1 MKIIADQ
8 NIPFVKE
15 CFSSIGDVTLVSGRE
30 IGPEM
35 LNDAEILLVRS
46 ITKVNADLLDGSRIK
61 FVATATIG
69 TEHVDQDYLAANN
82 IGFASAPGSN
92 ANSVAEYIIA
102 ALLALGKKY
111 AFRLEGKS
119 IGIIGV
125 GNVGSIVERKCSAL
139 GMKVVLNDPPLQRK
153 TGEAKYRPLDELYDC
168 DFISMHTPLTQD
180 GPDPTYHLA
189 GEAFFASLKQGAF
202 FLNSARGKVQDE
214 AALKAAMQ
222 NGKFGGV
229 VLDVWETEPKVN
241 PWLLRNVDLSTP
253 HIAGY
258 SYDGKVTGMVMIYQ
272 AACKYFSL
280 KARKTAADF
289 LPAPE
294 VFEITVTFDK
304 LKEDDEMLI
313 HDIVQQIYTIN
324 RDDFNMREILLQP
337 EHEQASWFDG
347 LRKNYPIRREFQN
360 TKVYLPDVNSPL
372 AEKLYGIGFQLG
384 KLT

>member
-15 CFSSIGDVTLVSGRE
+15 CFSCIGDVTLVSGRMMLPE
-30 IGPEM
+30 IVK
-35 LNDAEILLVRS
+35 DADILLVRS
-46 ITKVNADLLDGSRIK
+46 ITKVNADLLAGSSVK

-69 TEHVDQDYLAANN
+69 TEHVDQDYLAANDV
-82 IGFASAPGSN
+82 GFASAPGSN

-102 ALLALGKKY
+102 ALLVLGKKY
-111 AFRLEGKS
+111 KFRLEGKS
-119 IGIIGV
+119 IGIVGV
-125 GNVGSIVERKCSAL
+125 GNVGSKVEAKCQAL
-139 GMKVVLNDPPLQRK
+139 GMNVVLNDPPLQRK
-153 TGEAKYRPLDELYDC
+153 TSDVKYRPLDELYDC
-168 DFISMHTPLTQD
+168 DFITMHTPLTQD

-189 GEAFFASLKQGAF
+189 GETFFASTKPGVF

-229 VLDVWETEPKVN
+229 VLDVWETEPKVDF
-241 PWLLRNVDLSTP
+241 WLLQNVDLSTP

-258 SYDGKVTGMVMIYQ
+258 SYDGKVAGMIMIYQ
-272 AACKYFSL
+272 AACEYFGL
-280 KARKTAADF
+280 KATKTATHF
-289 LPAPE
+289 LPDPE
-294 VFEITVTFDK
+294 VPEIIVTFDK

-313 HDIVQQIYTIN
+313 HDIVQQVYVIN

-337 EHEQASWFDG
+337 VNEQAAWFDG
-347 LRKNYPIRREFQN
+347 LRKNYPVRREFQN
-360 TKVYLPDVNSPL
+360 TKVCLPNVHSPL

-384 KLT
+384 KLK